1 MFYLTAEEYVMK
13 GCRRE
18 LGQKLELKRQLRK
31 SPESKSDFGLQFFA
45 EVGGRLRNLLRV
57 SEPDTSTSFDKETS
71 LECVAC

>member
-13 GCRRE
+13 NRRRE
-18 LGQKLELKRQLRK
+18 LAQELALKRQLRN

-45 EVGGRLRNLLRV
+45 EVGNRLRNLLRV
-57 SEPDTSTSFDKETS
+57 FETDTSASFDKETS